1 MSDDEEE
8 YDEDGEE
15 EEEEGGEE
23 EGEEGVDEAAA
34 KQALVKED
42 VSLILDVFAYIDR
55 TSKRMAS
62 RLELESAMA
71 APRKAQ
77 HFPQGVGMNHV
88 VDPDLGN
95 VERSPLEDGGVGE
108 AGFNPTWSNYE
119 NLTEAERGMLLE
131 KAIRT
136 LGEQPPQVIVTEA
149 AARDHRPRRK

>member
-8 YDEDGEE
+8 YEDGEE
-15 EEEEGGEE
+15 EEDEGGEE

-42 VSLILDVFAYIDR
+42 ISLILDVFAYIDR

-62 RLELESAMA
+62 RLELESAMV
-71 APRKAQ
+71 APRKGP
-77 HFPQGVGMNHV
+77 HFPSGVGMNHI
-88 VDPDLGN
+88 DADLGD
-95 VERSPLEDGGVGE
+95 VERLALEGDGSAGDV
-108 AGFNPTWSNYE
+108 GFNPTWSNYE

-149 AARDHRPRRK
+149 ASRDHRPRRK